1 MRGHIYARADCAL
14 KKMIERACAAEVVLS
29 LYLTQRR
36 APMSCPRAKVWLRR
50 NHHSLVEL
58 AMEEG
63 LELAVD
69 TLNAVSRVGGPSS
82 SGVVLALSL
91 AFVAMMTLGGFL
103 AAAMRKK

>member
-1 MRGHIYARADCAL
+1 
-14 KKMIERACAAEVVLS
+14 
-29 LYLTQRR
+29 
-36 APMSCPRAKVWLRR
+36 MSCPRAKVWLRR

-69 TLNAVSRVGGPSS
+69 TLNAVSRVGGSLLGGPSS